1 MYAIGLLPLLCVLL
15 GFTGYNDKAL
25 KRMDVATELL
35 AASKVNDCADALA
48 SFPIEDAEMI
58 YGARANAD
66 TALSATIFIFGLY
79 LLHVFMGFTTVCAHG
94 MKKSC
99 ACDKY

>member
-1 MYAIGLLPLLCVLL
+1 MDGVTKLL
-15 GFTGYNDKAL
+15 
-25 KRMDVATELL
+25 M
-35 AASKVNDCADALA
+35 ASKVNECADALA
-48 SFPIEDAEMI
+48 SFPIEDAELI
-58 YGARANAD
+58 YGAKANAD
-66 TALSATIFIFGLY
+66 TALIATILIFGLY